1 MTPSHDFPQLIAE
14 FKESFASTEAGQR
27 HLETYAPTREAG
39 RANFKSVC
47 DAADR
52 GQDVT
57 DQVLL
62 KLLPHWDT
70 PYNREHGAW
79 LHFAPVVTRNVKVWF
94 ESVGWAHPEK
104 WPELANRILQFV
116 RSVTENP
123 KTLITACEEFSSHTK
138 GMQSAFL
145 SPILNALRPS
155 EFLIVNSKTLKTLDG
170 LAGTRF
176 DAKLNSYPRSNEAQR
191 RLIDKFHD
199 DFASVGDAF
208 LPSDAFDAFA
218 HWFVALRSIKSEEG
232 EPTTDLDSFD
242 RQSPA
247 VAAAWFARQFPDQ
260 TIRTKCAAFF
270 ATAIERA
277 HPLGAD
283 RWRVTLR
290 KPRLRLVVGKLI
302 AIHLASDMVRV
313 GVIPSHLPP
322 EVKRQLEEAG
332 HWSREHT
339 TNPPSGLIDLP
350 LQNFL
355 ALENSL
361 AANFAE
367 FLAVAASTV
376 RKTIEHK
383 SHSPGVIAYLQ
394 EVTGR
399 ELPQPAYQDSGANVV
414 QEMPRAIALKTA
426 RALFNKVDYEL
437 SYILS
442 SIGTGDIGL
451 PDLQRPFV
459 WSPAKVRR
467 LFDSMYRG
475 FPIGY
480 LLFWS
485 NSQLRNARPIG
496 SDAKQQKIPRLVIV
510 DGQQRLTSLY
520 AVLRAKPVLN
530 EEFQE
535 TTIEIAFRP
544 RDGLFEV
551 TDAAIQRDP
560 EFIQNISKMWGSGTT
575 SWSVVNE
582 FLTKLRTKRTL
593 TPEDEAAMS
602 HNIDRL
608 FALPAY
614 SLTALEIVAEVEE
627 QEIADIFVRINSEG
641 IKLNQADFILTL
653 LSVFWQ
659 EGRLALEEFA
669 RLARIP
675 PAASGR
681 PSAFNYLVQP
691 SPDQLLRVGIAT
703 GFHRA
708 RLRSVYQVLRG
719 KNLETAEFS
728 DELRNAQFE
737 RLRLAQTDVLD
748 LNNWHDY
755 LSCLTLAGYRSSEMI
770 SSETAVMYAY
780 AIYLIGKLQCGVSH
794 HVLHRLIARW
804 FVMASLTGRYSGSS
818 ETIMEG
824 DLNRLRALQTPEAF
838 VTLFEGLIGNT
849 LTSDFWSITLPAE
862 LESSSPRNPA
872 FLAYQA
878 SQCLSGAP
886 VLFSDRR
893 VADVLDPALRPTRKS
908 IDRHHLFPRAWLQ
921 RNGVADLKTI
931 NQVANLA
938 YVEWPD
944 NLSIKDS
951 PPREYVPRIR
961 EQFSEHQW
969 VRMSRENS
977 LPEGWEKMA
986 YDDFLQL
993 RRALMAQSIRNGF
1006 DSIGKTETHA
1016 DGATVEQGTTSE
1028 QAIWRTIESA
1038 ELQLRKVIR
1047 RRFVERWGTGAD
1059 ARMSSILGAQAL
1071 EMIER
1076 NRTKYQTQY
1085 RSAERATPDP
1095 ILDFC
1100 YLGQLVQLMIAG
1112 ESWDLFKA
1120 PFVDKRELQDLAKA
1134 ISLVRNDK
1142 AHFRSV
1148 PQLELLRCQVAV
1160 SDLTARL
1167 RLLDEPA
1174 TQEAAIRE

>member
-1 MTPSHDFPQLIAE
+1 VIASEDFHQLLAE
-14 FKESFASTEAGQR
+14 FKDSFASTEAGQR
-27 HLETYAPTREAG
+27 HLKAYASTREAG

-94 ESVGWAHPEK
+94 ESIGWAHPEK

-116 RSVTENP
+116 RTVTDKP
-123 KTLITACEEFSSHTK
+123 DSLLPACEEFSLHMK

-145 SPILNALRPS
+145 SPILNAVLPS
-155 EFLIVNSKTLKTLDG
+155 EFLIVNSKTLKTLAM
-170 LAGTRF
+170 LSGTRF
-176 DAKLNSYPRSNEAQR
+176 DAKLNSYPRSNQAQR
-191 RLIDKFHD
+191 DLIEELRD
-199 DFASVGDAF
+199 DFASLGDEF
-208 LPSDAFDAFA
+208 LPSDVFDAFA
-218 HWFVALRSIKSEEG
+218 HWFVALRSAKSEEDD
-232 EPTTDLDSFD
+232 TMDSFD

-247 VAAAWFARQFPDQ
+247 VAAAWFARQFPDE
-260 TIRTKCAAFF
+260 TIRTKCEPLF

-302 AIHLASDMVRV
+302 ALHLASDKVRI
-313 GVIPSHLPP
+313 GVIPGHLTS
-322 EVKRQLEEAG
+322 EVKAELERDG
-332 HWSREHT
+332 RWSREHNT
-339 TNPPSGLIDLP
+339 TPSSSLIDLP
-350 LQNFL
+350 LEKFL
-355 ALENSL
+355 ALESRL
-361 AANFAE
+361 APNFAE
-367 FLAVAASTV
+367 FLALAASTV
-376 RKTIEHK
+376 RKTILHK
-383 SHSPGVIAYLQ
+383 SHSPGVIAYL
-394 EVTGR
+394 EEATGR
-399 ELPQPAYQDSGANVV
+399 SLPQPAYEDSGANVV
-414 QEMPRAIALKTA
+414 QEMPKAVALKTA

-437 SYILS
+437 SHILS

-459 WSPAKVRR
+459 WSQAKVRR

-496 SDAKQQKIPRLVIV
+496 SEAKQQKIPRLVIV

-530 EEFQE
+530 EDFQE
-535 TTIEIAFRP
+535 ITIEIAFRP
-544 RDGLFEV
+544 RDGKFEV
-551 TDAAIQRDP
+551 TDAAIRRDP
-560 EFIQNISKMWGSGTT
+560 EFITNISEMWKSGNT
-575 SWSVVNE
+575 SWSVVNT
-582 FLTKLRTKRTL
+582 FLTTLRTKRTL
-593 TPEDEAAMS
+593 TPDDEAAMS

-608 FALPAY
+608 FSLPAY
-614 SLTALEIVAEVEE
+614 SLTALEIVAEVDE

-659 EGRLALEEFA
+659 EGRLALEEFS
-669 RLARIP
+669 RLARVP
-675 PAASGR
+675 PAAAGR
-681 PSAFNYLVQP
+681 PSAFNYLIQP
-691 SPDQLLRVGIAT
+691 SPDQLLRTAIAT

-719 KNLETAEFS
+719 KNVETDEFS
-728 DELRNAQFE
+728 DELREVQFE
-737 RLRLAQTDVLD
+737 RLRLAQTDVLN

-755 LSCLTLAGYRSSEMI
+755 LSSITLAGYRSGEMI
-770 SSETAVMYAY
+770 SSETAIIYSY
-780 AIYLIGKLQCGVSH
+780 AIYLIGKLQCDVSH

-818 ETIMEG
+818 ETTMEG
-824 DLNRLRALQTPEAF
+824 DLNRLHAVQTSEAF
-838 VTLFEGLIGNT
+838 VTLLEGLIANT
-849 LTSDFWSITLPAE
+849 LTSDFWTITLPAE
-862 LESSSPRNPA
+862 LESSSSRNPA

-878 SQCLSGAP
+878 SQCLSGAQ
-886 VLFSDRR
+886 VLFSDKR

-908 IDRHHLFPRAWLQ
+908 IDKHHLFPRAWLQ
-921 RNGVADLKTI
+921 RNGVADLKII
-931 NQVANLA
+931 NQVANFAL
-938 YVEWPD
+938 VEWPD
-944 NLSIKDS
+944 NLAIKDS

-961 EQFSEHQW
+961 EQFNEHQW
-969 VRMSRENS
+969 VRMCRENS
-977 LPEGWEKMA
+977 LPEGWEEMA
-986 YDDFLQL
+986 YDDFLQQ

-1006 DSIGKTETHA
+1006 DSIGNKETNSE
-1016 DGATVEQGTTSE
+1016 GASVEQGTASE
-1028 QAIWRTIESA
+1028 QSIWRTIESA
-1038 ELQLRKVIR
+1038 ELQLRKAVR
-1047 RRFVERWGTGAD
+1047 RRFVERWGSAAD
-1059 ARMSSILGAQAL
+1059 SRMSSILGSQAL

-1076 NRTKYQTQY
+1076 NRTKYEKQY
-1085 RSAERATPDP
+1085 KSAERATPDP

-1112 ESWDLFKA
+1112 ESWDLFKS

-1134 ISLVRNDK
+1134 ISIVRNER

-1148 PQLELLRCQVAV
+1148 PELELLRCQVAV
-1160 SDLTARL
+1160 SDLAVKL
-1167 RLLDEPA
+1167 RTLEEP
-1174 TQEAAIRE
+1174 TPQQ